1 MFFKILQISVENT
14 CVAGPQACNFIK
26 KRLQFKCFPVK
37 FLRAS
42 FSTEQLWWLPFKI
55 RNSNN
60 LFKHV
65 SAIFLT
71 QNQSLI
77 TCNSHNDKLI
87 WKCTHLLKKR
97 VSIELF
103 CSTFRTKS
111 LPPFI
116 WSKHDNFAVLFHFL
130 KTYRYLAKSSR
141 IYIFSVR
148 IFLALLNDQ
157 SFSSFHWKTCLPFL
171 SQVRH
176 SILVDWLIFEDEQLW
191 LVHLNLT

>member
-1 MFFKILQISVENT
+1 MKRHLFLKIRVLQSF
-14 CVAGPQACNFIK
+14 ANFSGK
-26 KRLQFKCFPVK
+26 HLRCRPSGLQLYGLQFKCFPVK

-87 WKCTHLLKKR
+87 WKCTHLPKTR
-97 VSIELF
+97 VPIELL
-103 CSTFRTKS
+103 CSSFRTKS
-111 LPPFI
+111 LPSLI
-116 WSKHDNFAVLFHFL
+116 WSKHNNLAVLF
-130 KTYRYLAKSSR
+130 
-141 IYIFSVR
+141 
-148 IFLALLNDQ
+148 
-157 SFSSFHWKTCLPFL
+157 
-171 SQVRH
+171 
-176 SILVDWLIFEDEQLW
+176 
-191 LVHLNLT
+191 